1 MIDSYCE
8 GDPSSSAAAP
18 RRGMMSAED
27 CAREIVAATAARQP
41 LLITPSWY
49 RPIYFL
55 HKFFPRLV
63 DKLVAKVA

>member
-1 MIDSYCE
+1 
-8 GDPSSSAAAP
+8 
-18 RRGMMSAED
+18 MMSAED
-27 CAREIVAATAARQP
+27 CAREIVAATHSRTP

-55 HKFFPRLV
+55 RKFFPNLV